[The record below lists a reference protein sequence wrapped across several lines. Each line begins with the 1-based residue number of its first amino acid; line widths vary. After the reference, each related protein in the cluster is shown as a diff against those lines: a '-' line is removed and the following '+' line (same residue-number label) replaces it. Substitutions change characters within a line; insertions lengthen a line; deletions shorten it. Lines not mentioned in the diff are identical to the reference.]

1 MSALFQSPSTPFALR
16 AACILGS
23 AGALGLLYLLF
34 SFPGQVLA
42 LAAAAIATTLG
53 AAGLLFWRV
62 WHGDPGRRFFLFLG
76 LALALH
82 GALSTAR
89 LLADHGAPW
98 LRLTPDVG
106 FYLSLAGPL
115 LQGLAVLSWPSSESG
130 SRLRWREFLDALL
143 FTCSLFLVFWLLGL
157 GELISAAALPAL
169 QKTGQLLAFL
179 EYALLMG
186 LAIYRGLNAPGRFA
200 NALGWALAAFFLASA
215 GNLAWVGLSLRGL
228 YHPGHP
234 LGAVYLLIPT
244 LYLLVAL
251 APPPG
256 AQSSESRGSRLGS
269 LLLPYLPFLLAI
281 PLAVHRISRQAGPQ
295 DSVALWLGLG
305 MIGLLLLRQLV
316 ALWDSLL
323 FSRSLEAQVQERT
336 RALEES
342 QSLLL
347 RNQRMN
353 IMATLGAGLAH
364 DLNNL
369 LSVIVMTTDL
379 LEEETR
385 AGQAPK
391 PRDLSAL
398 RNASTQAG
406 ELVKKLMAFGRRA
419 ESESHLFDLRERI
432 QGIAKLLEKLATP
445 AVRMEWEHDP
455 NPLYLELDPMH
466 IEQILVNLVANA
478 RDAMP
483 TGGRIRIRTR
493 LHQGPEGKLAELA
506 VSDSG
511 TGIPEEHRGQ
521 LFDAFFTTKE
531 PGKGTGLGLASV
543 KAIADECLATITV
556 ESVVGLGTT
565 FTLRFPLA
573 P

>member
-1 MSALFQSPSTPFALR
+1 MPLKQAPS
-16 AACILGS
+16 
-23 AGALGLLYLLF
+23 F
-34 SFPGQVLA
+34 SRLAISVLA
-42 LAAAAIATTLG
+42 GTLCLGCFSLLLALPARILFVDSATIVLSLVAVGCFLHRTR
-53 AAGLLFWRV
+53 AG
-62 WHGDPGRRFFLFLG
+62 GPGRFFFLFL
-76 LALALH
+76 ALAVFLH
-82 GALSTAR
+82 GALMTAN
-89 LLADHGAPW
+89 LLAKQGLPWFRLAPS
-98 LRLTPDVG
+98 VG
-106 FYLSLAGPL
+106 FVLNLAGPV
-115 LQGLAVLSWPSSESG
+115 LQGIAVFCWPTNPG
-130 SRLRWREFLDALL
+130 RALRWREFLDALL
-143 FTCSLFLVFWLLGL
+143 FTNSLLLVFWLMGL
-157 GELISAAALPAL
+157 GDLIAKSPLSLSQKAAH
-169 QKTGQLLAFL
+169 LLVFL
-179 EYALLMG
+179 DYALLMG
-186 LAIYRGLNAPGRFA
+186 LAIYRGLNASGRFA
-200 NALGWALAAFFLASA
+200 NALGWMLAAFFLVSA
-215 GNLAWVGLSLRGL
+215 GNLAWIGLDLRGL
-228 YHPGHP
+228 YHAGHP
-234 LGAVYLLIPT
+234 MDALFLLIAS
-244 LYLLVAL
+244 LYLLAAL
-251 APPPG
+251 APLP
-256 AQSSESRGSRLGS
+256 AESLPATKAARLSS
-269 LLLPYLPFLLAI
+269 LLLPYLPFLMALPMI
-281 PLAVHRISRQAGPQ
+281 IYRISHLRQGQ
-295 DSVALWLGLG
+295 DAVALWLGTG
-305 MIGLLLLRQLV
+305 MMALLLLRQLV

-323 FSRSLEAQVQERT
+323 FSRSLEAQVRERT

-342 QSLLL
+342 QALLL

-379 LEEETR
+379 LEEETQ

-398 RNASTQAG
+398 RNASTQASD
-406 ELVKKLMAFGRRA
+406 LVKKLMAFGRRA

-445 AVRMEWEHDP
+445 AVRVEWEHDP

-493 LHQGPEGKLAELA
+493 LHQGPEGSLAELA

-556 ESVVGLGTT
+556 ESVVSLGTT

>member
-1 MSALFQSPSTPFALR
+1 R
-16 AACILGS
+16 A
-23 AGALGLLYLLF
+23 
-34 SFPGQVLA
+34 
-42 LAAAAIATTLG
+42 
-53 AAGLLFWRV
+53 
-62 WHGDPGRRFFLFLG
+62 
-76 LALALH
+76 
-82 GALSTAR
+82 
-89 LLADHGAPW
+89 
-98 LRLTPDVG
+98 
-106 FYLSLAGPL
+106 
-115 LQGLAVLSWPSSESG
+115 
-130 SRLRWREFLDALL
+130 LRWREFLDALL
-143 FTCSLFLVFWLLGL
+143 FTNSLLLVFWLMGL
-157 GELISAAALPAL
+157 GDLIAKSPLSLSQKAAH
-169 QKTGQLLAFL
+169 LLVFL
-179 EYALLMG
+179 DYALLMG
-186 LAIYRGLNAPGRFA
+186 LAIYRGLNASGRFA
-200 NALGWALAAFFLASA
+200 NALGWMLAAFFLVSA
-215 GNLAWVGLSLRGL
+215 GNLAWIGLDLRGL
-228 YHPGHP
+228 YHAGHP
-234 LGAVYLLIPT
+234 MDALFLLIAS
-244 LYLLVAL
+244 LYLLAAL
-251 APPPG
+251 APLP
-256 AQSSESRGSRLGS
+256 AESLPATKAARLSS
-269 LLLPYLPFLLAI
+269 LLLPYLPFLMALPMI
-281 PLAVHRISRQAGPQ
+281 IYRISHLRQGQ
-295 DSVALWLGLG
+295 DAVALWLGTG
-305 MIGLLLLRQLV
+305 MMALLLLRQLV

-323 FSRSLEAQVQERT
+323 FSRSLEAQVRERT

-342 QSLLL
+342 QALLL

-379 LEEETR
+379 LEEETQ

-398 RNASTQAG
+398 RNASTQASD
-406 ELVKKLMAFGRRA
+406 LVKKLMAFGRRA

-445 AVRMEWEHDP
+445 AVRVEWEHDP

-493 LHQGPEGKLAELA
+493 LHQGPEGSLAELA

-556 ESVVGLGTT
+556 ESVVSLGTT